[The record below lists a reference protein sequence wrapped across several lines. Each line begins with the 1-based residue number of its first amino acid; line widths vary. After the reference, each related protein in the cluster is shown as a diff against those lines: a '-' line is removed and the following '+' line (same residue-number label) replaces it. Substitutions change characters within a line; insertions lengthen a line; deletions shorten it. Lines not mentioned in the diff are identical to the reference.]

1 MNYEEILARVLAG
14 EDEEAIVREFTD
26 NMNEALKAKRVKEE
40 EAAAAAKC
48 AEVEQK
54 KVQVTEAM
62 AALLNEYV
70 MLCGEENPGVT
81 SEDVRELFDSVMELI
96 PLFKNLSIQIAT
108 PKTRTKVK
116 RANIGNTPED
126 VFADFFKSLGI

>member
-26 NMNEALKAKRVKEE
+26 NMNEALKAKRAQEE
-40 EAAAAAKC
+40 EAAAAAKS

-54 KVQVTEAM
+54 KAHVTEAM

-81 SEDVRELFDSVMELI
+81 AEDVRELFDSVMELV

-108 PKTRTKVK
+108 PKTRAKGK

>member
-14 EDEEAIVREFTD
+14 ENEEAIVKEFTD
-26 NMNEALKAKRVKEE
+26 NMNEALKAKRAQEE

-54 KVQVTEAM
+54 KAQVTDAM

-81 SEDVRELFDSVMELI
+81 AGDVRELFDSVMELV
-96 PLFKNLSIQIAT
+96 PLFKNLSVQIST
-108 PKTRTKVK
+108 PKTRAKSKKVK
-116 RANIGNTPED
+116 IGNTPED

>member
-14 EDEEAIVREFTD
+14 EDEEAIVKEFTD
-26 NMNEALKAKRVKEE
+26 NMNEALKAKRAKEE
-40 EAAAAAKC
+40 EAAAAAKS

-81 SEDVRELFDSVMELI
+81 PADVRELFDSVMELI
-96 PLFKNLSIQIAT
+96 PLFRNLSVQIST
-108 PKTRTKVK
+108 PKTRAKGK
-116 RANIGNTPED
+116 RANICNTPED

>member
-14 EDEEAIVREFTD
+14 EDEEAIVKEFTD
-26 NMNEALKAKRVKEE
+26 NMNEALKAKRAKEE
-40 EAAAAAKC
+40 EAAVAAKC

-54 KVQVTEAM
+54 KATVTEAM

-81 SEDVRELFDSVMELI
+81 PEDVRELLDSVMELI
-96 PLFKNLSIQIAT
+96 PLFKNLSVQIMT
-108 PKTRTKVK
+108 PKTRKGK
-116 RANIGNTPED
+116 KAKIGNTPED

>member
-26 NMNEALKAKRVKEE
+26 NMNEALKAKRAKEE

-54 KVQVTEAM
+54 KIQVTEAM

-70 MLCGEENPGVT
+70 MLCGEEHPGVT
-81 SEDVRELFDSVMELI
+81 AEDVRELFDSVMELI
-96 PLFKNLSIQIAT
+96 PLFRNLSVQIST
-108 PKTRTKVK
+108 PKTRAKGKKT
-116 RANIGNTPED
+116 NICNTPEA
-126 VFADFFKSLGI
+126 VFADFFNSLGI

>member
-14 EDEEAIVREFTD
+14 EDEEAIVKEFTD
-26 NMNEALKAKRVKEE
+26 NMNEALKAKRAQEE

-54 KVQVTEAM
+54 KTQVTDAI
-62 AALLNEYV
+62 AACLNEYV
-70 MLCGEENPGVT
+70 ILCGEENPGIT
-81 SEDVRELFDSVMELI
+81 AEDVRELLDSVMELI
-96 PLFKNLSIQIAT
+96 PLFKNLTVQIST
-108 PKTRTKVK
+108 PKTRARGKK
-116 RANIGNTPED
+116 AKIGNTPED